1 VRLPWR
7 RSACNQHAP
16 VRLLSLALPTEL
28 ADGRYPAPAWAI
40 LGLGGVVVAGAAV
53 YLGVLW
59 SRRAR
64 KRALDLRGPK
74 EKR

>member
-1 VRLPWR
+1 MRLF
-7 RSACNQHAP
+7 
-16 VRLLSLALPTEL
+16 VLALPTEL

-40 LGLGGVVVAGAAV
+40 LCLGGVVVAGAAL
-53 YLGVLW
+53 YLGIRL

-64 KRALDLRGPK
+64 KGDVDLRGPK